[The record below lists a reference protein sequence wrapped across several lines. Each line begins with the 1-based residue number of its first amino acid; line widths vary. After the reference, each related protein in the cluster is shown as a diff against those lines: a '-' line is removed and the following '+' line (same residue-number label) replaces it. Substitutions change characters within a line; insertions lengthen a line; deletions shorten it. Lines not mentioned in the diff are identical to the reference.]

1 MYEKLTIRIRKI
13 DYEILQVEA
22 AKSGLSK
29 AELVRRLL
37 ENFQLPSQ
45 KFAGEDLNKFSE
57 CKAQEA
63 LKSTHLLIQ
72 ENNLLLRK
80 IARYTNTQIVIE
92 TDEQM
97 NQKFGQDFKKNVLQY
112 AASSLNLLD
121 QGRPLWLPAST
132 NLSRKEVPTPNPSR
146 E

>member
-22 AKSGLSK
+22 AKSGLSM

-37 ENFQLPSQ
+37 ENYQLPSQ
-45 KFAGEDLNKFSE
+45 KFGSEDLNKSSE
-57 CKAQEA
+57 CKAQEV
-63 LKSTHLLIQ
+63 LKSTHLLLQ

-80 IARYTNTQIVIE
+80 IARYTNSQLVIE

-97 NQKFGQDFKKNVLQY
+97 KHKFGQDYKKNAV
-112 AASSLNLLD
+112 
-121 QGRPLWLPAST
+121 
-132 NLSRKEVPTPNPSR
+132 
-146 E
+146 

>member
-13 DYEILQVEA
+13 DFEILQVEA
-22 AKSGLSK
+22 AKSGLSM

-45 KFAGEDLNKFSE
+45 KIAGKDLNKSSE
-57 CKAQEA
+57 CKAQEV
-63 LKSTHLLIQ
+63 LKTTHLLIQ

-80 IARYTNTQIVIE
+80 IARYTNAQIVIE

-97 NQKFGQDFKKNVLQY
+97 KQKFGQDFKKNV
-112 AASSLNLLD
+112 
-121 QGRPLWLPAST
+121 
-132 NLSRKEVPTPNPSR
+132 V
-146 E
+146 